1 MKIKKR
7 LKDKAGMLVLTAVL
21 VVAALIASVV
31 SGRSKQRRMRF
42 QQKLQLILTIVAIKK
57 PRQQMQIRTAVRML
71 RYRIAIKA
79 LTKAVIKQI
88 KRKLSM
94 PRQMPQAKF
103 MMCLWRLC

>member
-1 MKIKKR
+1 
-7 LKDKAGMLVLTAVL
+7 
-21 VVAALIASVV
+21 
-31 SGRSKQRRMRF
+31 MRF

-57 PRQQMQIRTAVRML
+57 LGQQMQIRMVVRML

-94 PRQMPQAKF
+94 PRQIHLAKF
-103 MMCLWRLC
+103 MMCLWRQC